1 MSGTKLSTSWSW
13 VQRFRSSRRRLVMPA
28 ASRKAALNIESLEDR
43 NLMAVA
49 LSGGF
54 SGLAFDLNQ
63 GATPPDTIAAVGPTA
78 VGEAVNTNLEFFSKS
93 GGTLFQG
100 SFETMTSGCLLTD
113 ASRAM
118 CWCESSTCRGRSAPL
133 HVPWPERRCS
143 P

>member
-13 VQRFRSSRRRLVMPA
+13 VQRFRSSRRRLLTPA
-28 ASRKAALNIESLEDR
+28 ARRKPVLKVESLEDR

-78 VGEAVNTNLEFFSKS
+78 VGEAVNTNLEFFNKS
-93 GGTLFQG
+93 GGALFQG
-100 SFETMTSGCLLTD
+100 SFASLFGPVRGD
-113 ASRAM
+113 ANDATLIDRK
-118 CWCESSTCRGRSAPL
+118 STRLNS
-133 HVPWPERRCS
+133 VTQ
-143 P
+143 